1 MSLSPQF
8 LDELRARVPV
18 SEIAA
23 KRLKLTRAGR
33 EFKACCPF
41 HGEKTPSFYINDQ
54 KGFFHCFGCGAH
66 GDVLSFVMRHDN
78 LAFMEAVE
86 LLAGEAGLDVPKP
99 TREEAE
105 KVERQKTLYD
115 LIDAAARFFEA
126 QLKVPAGR
134 QGLDYFR
141 RRGLDDEAIARFR
154 LGYAPQDAQALI
166 AALKRDGYEEP
177 DMIEAGLVRRA
188 DDGRLFSFFRHRV
201 MFPVGDRRDR
211 IVAFGGRLMEGDGP
225 KYINTGDTP
234 LFHKGQLLY
243 NMASARKAA
252 ADGQPLIVVE
262 GYMDVIA
269 LVRAGWDGAVAPLGT
284 ALTENQI
291 EALWKLQP
299 GGRRLPILCF
309 DGDGAGRRAAARAA
323 DRILPMLKPDHSVRV
338 AFLPEGEDPDSLLK
352 TSGPAA
358 MRTVLEEA
366 RDLAALIYAI
376 EREATPDT
384 TPESMAGLKARLNDR
399 ASGIQN
405 ADVQQAYRSWL
416 MERFFNEQRQ
426 RPAQAPAGGGA
437 PGGWQPR
444 EGRSWGT
451 GGSQGRGGRRGGPP
465 PVQIQRKRPGQSM
478 PSSKELLLAIV
489 LVRPAIFDYV
499 AEPLGHIEFAAD
511 RGGDGRL
518 DNFRQKL
525 ISALS
530 EAPDLDS
537 AALSN
542 QLSLSGYDRIVA
554 ELREMA
560 ASHARY
566 ALGGVP
572 DSVVLS
578 RWNAQ
583 HMALQ
588 RDHLLDELKEAGR
601 MRLLKPDSFAEER
614 VAELHRQIE
623 HLDQALN
630 NLGED
635 DDQPAAWTGSGG

>member
-1 MSLSPQF
+1 
-8 LDELRARVPV
+8 
-18 SEIAA
+18 
-23 KRLKLTRAGR
+23 
-33 EFKACCPF
+33 
-41 HGEKTPSFYINDQ
+41 
-54 KGFFHCFGCGAH
+54 
-66 GDVLSFVMRHDN
+66 
-78 LAFMEAVE
+78 
-86 LLAGEAGLDVPKP
+86 
-99 TREEAE
+99 
-105 KVERQKTLYD
+105 
-115 LIDAAARFFEA
+115 
-126 QLKVPAGR
+126 
-134 QGLDYFR
+134 
-141 RRGLDDEAIARFR
+141 
-154 LGYAPQDAQALI
+154 
-166 AALKRDGYEEP
+166 
-177 DMIEAGLVRRA
+177 
-188 DDGRLFSFFRHRV
+188 
-201 MFPVGDRRDR
+201 
-211 IVAFGGRLMEGDGP
+211 
-225 KYINTGDTP
+225 
-234 LFHKGQLLY
+234 
-243 NMASARKAA
+243 
-252 ADGQPLIVVE
+252 
-262 GYMDVIA
+262 
-269 LVRAGWDGAVAPLGT
+269 
-284 ALTENQI
+284 
-291 EALWKLQP
+291 
-299 GGRRLPILCF
+299 
-309 DGDGAGRRAAARAA
+309 
-323 DRILPMLKPDHSVRV
+323 
-338 AFLPEGEDPDSLLK
+338 
-352 TSGPAA
+352 
-358 MRTVLEEA
+358 
-366 RDLAALIYAI
+366 
-376 EREATPDT
+376 
-384 TPESMAGLKARLNDR
+384 
-399 ASGIQN
+399 
-405 ADVQQAYRSWL
+405 
-416 MERFFNEQRQ
+416 
-426 RPAQAPAGGGA
+426 
-437 PGGWQPR
+437 
-444 EGRSWGT
+444 
-451 GGSQGRGGRRGGPP
+451 
-465 PVQIQRKRPGQSM
+465 M

>member
-18 SEIAA
+18 SEVAA

-33 EFKACCPF
+33 EFKGCCPF

-66 GDVLSFVMRHDN
+66 GDVLSFIMRHDN

-115 LIDAAARFFEA
+115 LIDAGARFFEA
-126 QLKVPAGR
+126 QLRAPAGR

-141 RRGLDDEAIARFR
+141 RRGLDDEAISRFR

-166 AALKRDGYEEP
+166 AALKRDGYEEA

-284 ALTENQI
+284 ALTESQI

-352 TSGPAA
+352 ASGPTA

-405 ADVQQAYRSWL
+405 GDVQQAYRSWL

-426 RPAQAPAGGGA
+426 RPAQTSAAGGQQ
-437 PGGWQPR
+437 GGWQPR
-444 EGRSWGT
+444 NA
-451 GGSQGRGGRRGGPP
+451 GGWSGGGGFQGRGGRRGGPP

-489 LVRPAIFDYV
+489 LVRPGIFDHV
-499 AEPLGHIEFAAD
+499 AEPLGHLEY
-511 RGGDGRL
+511 GGDGRL